1 VLSRGFTVALRLLA
15 WVVVGSLLIVVLFR
29 LVAWDDV
36 QIFAMADALGMIVYL
51 PAWVV
56 GIAAGLTRRWL
67 LLAASVAVVVA
78 QLAFGLPELTAA
90 TPVPAAAR
98 HAFNFRL
105 FDANVYQ
112 GNPSMAG
119 YAAQMRAYRPDLTTL
134 EEASPDDRGQLQR
147 AGVLRSMPYVFE
159 IPRHDSRALVIASR
173 YLLGPVHL
181 SSIDGLVFLARTSI
195 QLPVGT
201 VPLWVVHTTAPVNPG
216 WHLWDDELADVNQLL
231 RTRPAGPLLV
241 VGDFNATWGNRWF
254 RSILATGLTDAAAA
268 RGEPFDVT
276 WSQMSFLVPP
286 LIRIDHVLTT
296 PGVVV
301 TTIHSGPGPGSDHR
315 DLTATVAVLSTAHPR
330 PDR

>member
-201 VPLWVVHTTAPVNPG
+201 V
-216 WHLWDDELADVNQLL
+216 LL
-231 RTRPAGPLLV
+231 